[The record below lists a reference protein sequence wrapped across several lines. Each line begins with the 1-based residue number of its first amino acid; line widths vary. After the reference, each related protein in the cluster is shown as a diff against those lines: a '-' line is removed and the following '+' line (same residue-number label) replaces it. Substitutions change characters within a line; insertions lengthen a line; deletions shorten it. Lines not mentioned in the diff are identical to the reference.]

1 MGNASEIKDML
12 TGNLLA
18 GAVLGALLA
27 GLFACHAIAPE
38 NNAEF
43 FQSAARDGL
52 PLWAANAIFAASL
65 ALMCTVPFGFGLF
78 LPLGRSVIK
87 RARDR
92 MLSGWLV
99 GCLAMLGVQLAY
111 AAAVLALGSAVGLV
125 YFAYC
130 LVRLRAMRR
139 AEAGKRGLS

>member
-1 MGNASEIKDML
+1 MRNASEMKDML
-12 TGNLLA
+12 SGNLFA
-18 GAVLGALLA
+18 GAVLGTLLA

-52 PLWAANAIFAASL
+52 PLWAANALFAASL

-92 MLSGWLV
+92 CSRAGWSAASPCSGSSSPTSPPSSRSAAPWALST
-99 GCLAMLGVQLAY
+99 
-111 AAAVLALGSAVGLV
+111 
-125 YFAYC
+125 
-130 LVRLRAMRR
+130 LRTASS
-139 AEAGKRGLS
+139 G